1 MAISN
6 VQNQYSIPRGRVYF
20 DIFDSAGNKT
30 GERELGNSPGFS
42 IEIATEKAEHYSS
55 ETGLRQKDA
64 SVVLQVD
71 RTATLQIDNMSLE
84 NVALF
89 FSRTTS
95 TISQAL
101 DAAASEELTVQV
113 DRSYQ
118 LGVTESMPVGVRNVA
133 SVVVTDGA
141 DVSPTTYT
149 LGDDYELDASMG
161 RIRIVPGGAIASD
174 DTLEVSYEVPA
185 ATWLEA
191 KTGASSEINGAFRVV
206 SDNATGTQ
214 RDFYMP
220 RCSLQPSGSL
230 PIIAEGTDW
239 AVMEFM
245 LDVLKPSN
253 AEALYIDGRPAP

>member
-6 VQNQYSIPRGRVYF
+6 VTNQYSIPRGRVYF
-20 DIFDSAGNKT
+20 DLFDSAGNKT

-84 NVALF
+84 NTALF
-89 FSRTTS
+89 FSGTAS
-95 TISQAL
+95 TITQSI
-101 DAAASEELTVQV
+101 DAAASETLTVKT

-118 LGVTESMPVGVRNVA
+118 LGVTESMPVGVRNI
-133 SVVVTDGA
+133 SNVVVDNGEG
-141 DVSPTTYT
+141 TTYV
-149 LGDDYELDASMG
+149 LGDDYEVDTDMG
-161 RIRIVPGGAIASD
+161 RIRIIPGGDIAD
-174 DTLEVSYEVPA
+174 DDEITVAYEVPA
-185 ATWLEA
+185 ATWEEA
-191 KTGASSEINGAFRVV
+191 KTGATSEVNGAFRVI
-206 SDNATGTQ
+206 SDNATGVQ

-220 RCSLQPSGSL
+220 RVSLQPSGSL

-239 AVMEFM
+239 AVMEFV
-245 LDVLKPSN
+245 LDVLTPAN
-253 AEALYIDGRPAP
+253 GAALYLDGRPAA